1 MISPVFILL
10 TYFSQTVEIETGGS
24 GFKRFFRSIIYNMPP
39 TPKSFNLVSDSSRQ
53 GQNGPSSLCWSV
65 NLQKE
70 EKGGFSTHA
79 WGGNLASVHRNRP
92 NGPTSLGWDVNSSTR
107 EKSGSSCLGYIQEN
121 SSSMTTSKNN
131 ESLPKFADTF
141 SGHTYENFKPRS
153 SSSSEFSSWSSSSS
167 RRNSSDTP
175 LFGDSKKKVNW
186 DRLVDKVFKEEIVKM
201 SDHLKS

>member
-1 MISPVFILL
+1 MA
-10 TYFSQTVEIETGGS
+10 
-24 GFKRFFRSIIYNMPP
+24 P
-39 TPKSFNLVSDSSRQ
+39 TPKTFNWVSDSSRQ

-65 NLQKE
+65 NSQKE
-70 EKGGFSTHA
+70 EKSGYSTHA
-79 WGGNLASVHRNRP
+79 WGGNLASVHRNQP
-92 NGPTSLGWDVNSSTR
+92 NGPASLGWDVNSSTI
-107 EKSGSSCLGYIQEN
+107 EKSGSSSLGYIQEH
-121 SSSMTTSKNN
+121 SASMTTSKNN

-141 SGHTYENFKPRS
+141 SSYNYENFKMRS

-201 SDHLKS
+201 SDQIKS